1 MSAAYVR
8 LRDSLRSWAKSSR
21 EGFTP
26 EALTRILTDAEITFT
41 DTQLAAAAI
50 EFQRCPFYGGT
61 YTHDA
66 QRILRAMNK
75 EAA

>member
-1 MSAAYVR
+1 MGKVEPRRVHPGS
-8 LRDSLRSWAKSSR
+8 
-21 EGFTP
+21 P
-26 EALTRILTDAEITFT
+26 HPHITDADITFT
-41 DTQLAAAAI
+41 EAQLAAAAI
-50 EFQRCPFYGGT
+50 EFQRCCPFYGGT